1 MSHEPPGGDTRAVS
15 RATYL
20 LAAVLL
26 GGACKAHRS
35 LELTTT
41 PPGADVRLDDEYVG
55 RTPLK
60 VPFEHYGTRRV
71 TYYLSGYRTVSKQLE
86 LAPRWYARFP
96 LDLVTEVLLPL
107 GLRDRRRYH
116 EDLVPGEEVLSLPS
130 LRSVIERAQVLRE
143 SGPEGPR
150 ALPEAG
156 QTVVPSVPPSPED
169 PAPDPEPKA

>member
-1 MSHEPPGGDTRAVS
+1 VP
-15 RATYL
+15 RATTF
-20 LAAVLL
+20 LAAVVL
-26 GGACKAHRS
+26 GGACKAHRY

-41 PPGADVRLDDEYVG
+41 PPGADVRVDDEHVG
-55 RTPLK
+55 QTPLE

-71 TYYLSGYRTVSKQLE
+71 TFYLSGYRTVSKQLE

-96 LDLVTEVLLPL
+96 LDLVTEVILPL

-130 LRSVIERAQVLRE
+130 LRSVIERAGVLRE
-143 SGPEGPR
+143 GGPEGPR

-156 QTVVPSVPPSPED
+156 PAVVPSAPPAPEE
-169 PAPDPEPKA
+169 PAPDPEPRP